1 MSSTYVIC
9 ASMSCDILLSFVVR
23 SAGPQAHGDA
33 VQVDLYGV
41 EMESVDRRDL
51 SCRDDQVARFPKGS
65 VYLWVKLKKFSA
77 STGLERCVPDEQG
90 HYKLRAA
97 EIHSPET
104 PLSPWHQCA

>member
-9 ASMSCDILLSFVVR
+9 ASVSCDIVMSFVVR
-23 SAGPQAHGDA
+23 PAGPQAHGDA

-65 VYLWVKLKKFSA
+65 VYLWVKVKS
-77 STGLERCVPDEQG
+77 SQPQRGLERCVPDEQG
-90 HYKLRAA
+90 HYKL
-97 EIHSPET
+97 
-104 PLSPWHQCA
+104 